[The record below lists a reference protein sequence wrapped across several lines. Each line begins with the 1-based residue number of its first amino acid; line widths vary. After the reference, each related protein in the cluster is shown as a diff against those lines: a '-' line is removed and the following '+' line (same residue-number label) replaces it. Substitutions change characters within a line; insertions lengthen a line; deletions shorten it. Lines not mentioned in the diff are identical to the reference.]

1 MNIINTFL
9 EHYGWEGA
17 ALLTSLITLL
27 LVQLYYYLFIY
38 GAIPS
43 YMNNRRTLIL
53 AQEPSISVVIPMFNE
68 NYSFIEERL
77 PLLLAQEY
85 SHFEIVLVYIG
96 HDNDFYEDLKLL
108 KHSFPQIVTTK
119 IHLDPRYPISRKMA
133 LNIGVK
139 SAHSEHIIFSSTE
152 VAPSTNR
159 WISLMAKG
167 FMRGDIVLGYSGIMV
182 EPGYNNYMMRTWNM
196 MHSINW
202 IARAIR
208 HRPYRGSL
216 HALGLTKSIYF
227 GAKGFNFLN
236 MNIGE
241 DDLFMQEVMKS
252 DNVSII
258 LSSRAIVREKV
269 WGGFSAW
276 INRLRYY
283 GSSSTYYK
291 SDVKGYLGWEAR
303 SRTLFFIT
311 TLCTMIFMP
320 IEFKLLALLLLILRY
335 IIVTVSVM
343 RISNRLGE
351 KQIAKYYFIYD
362 VLSPLYSGLLWI
374 FSRRRDPR
382 VWR

>member
-9 EHYGWEGA
+9 EYYGWEGA
-17 ALLTSLITLL
+17 ALLTSIIVLL
-27 LVQLYYYLFIY
+27 FVQLYYYLFVY

-43 YMNNRRTLIL
+43 YTNNRRPVIL
-53 AQEPSISVVIPMFNE
+53 EQEPSISIIIPMFNE
-68 NYSFIEERL
+68 NYSFIEDRL
-77 PLLLAQEY
+77 PFLLAQEY
-85 SHFEIVLVYIG
+85 SHFEIVLVYVG
-96 HDNDFYEDLKLL
+96 HDNDFYEDMRLL
-108 KHSFPQIVTTK
+108 KHSYPHIVTTK

-152 VAPSTNR
+152 ITPDTNR

-167 FMRGDIVLGYSGIMV
+167 FVRGDIVLGYSGIEV
-182 EPGYNNYMMRTWNM
+182 NAGYTNYMMRTWNM
-196 MHSINW
+196 MHSLNW

-216 HALGLTKSIYF
+216 HSLGLTKSIYF
-227 GAKGFNFLN
+227 GAKGFNHLN

-241 DDLFMQEVMKS
+241 EDLFMQKVMTH
-252 DNVSII
+252 DNVSVI

-269 WGGFSAW
+269 WGGFSSW
-276 INRLRYY
+276 FNRLRYQGAAFTY
-283 GSSSTYYK
+283 YSSSI
-291 SDVKGYLGWEAR
+291 KGYVGWETR

-311 TLCTMIFMP
+311 TICAMILMP
-320 IEFKLLALLLLILRY
+320 IELKTLVLLLFILRY
-335 IIVTVSVM
+335 IIVAISVM

-351 KQIAKYYFIYD
+351 PKIATYYFIYD
-362 VLSPLYSGLLWI
+362 LLSPLYSALLWV
-374 FSRRRDPR
+374 FSRRKDSR